1 MIEVGTPE
9 VKTVYWIRRE
19 ERDLSHDE
27 RAKADSGWKLT
38 LNCESIGSKRD

>member
-19 ERDLSHDE
+19 GSFPHDE
-27 RAKADSGWKLT
+27 GAKADSGWKLT

>member
-9 VKTVYWIRRE
+9 VKTVYWIRKGFPE
-19 ERDLSHDE
+19 GNPE
-27 RAKADSGWKLT
+27 KLT

>member
-9 VKTVYWIRRE
+9 VKTVYWIRKKVK
-19 ERDLSHDE
+19 DE
-27 RAKADSGWKLT
+27 SQTIKKLT

>member
-9 VKTVYWIRRE
+9 VKTVYWIGNIKRKLDE
-19 ERDLSHDE
+19 E
-27 RAKADSGWKLT
+27 LT